1 MSKAIKFRNRNNES
15 IYPCPFYPVGSVYIS
30 FSSTN
35 PSTYFGGTWEQIK
48 DRLLIGAGNKYSSGS
63 TGGSDTHSHSLSRKG
78 GANMRK
84 YGNTFYQG
92 DYTTAGTMPKQ
103 TDGGTWWLTTANTD
117 NSSTSDPGV
126 KGVGIG
132 LYGNTDDKSTLPP
145 YIAVYLWRR
154 TA

>member
-1 MSKAIKFRNRNNES
+1 MSKGVKFKNSNNEA

-30 FSSTN
+30 FVNTN

-48 DRLLIGAGNKYSSGS
+48 DRFLIGAGNKYSPGS
-63 TGGSDTHSHSLSRKG
+63 TGGSETHSHALSRKG

-84 YGNTFYQG
+84 YANTFYQG
-92 DYTTAGTMPKQ
+92 EYTTAGTMPKQ
-103 TDGGTWWLTTANTD
+103 SDGGTWWLTTANAD
-117 NSSTSDPGV
+117 SSSTSDPGE

-132 LYGNTDDKSTLPP
+132 LYGSTDDKNVLPP

-154 TA
+154 VA

>member
-1 MSKAIKFRNRNNES
+1 MSKGVKFKISNNEA

-30 FSSTN
+30 FVNTN

-48 DRLLIGAGNKYSSGS
+48 DRFLIGAGNKYSPGS
-63 TGGSDTHSHSLSRKG
+63 TGGSETHSHALSRKG

-84 YGNTFYQG
+84 YANTFYQG
-92 DYTTAGTMPKQ
+92 EYTTAGTMPKQ
-103 TDGGTWWLTTANTD
+103 SDGGTWWLTTANAD
-117 NSSTSDPGV
+117 SSSTSDPGV

-132 LYGNTDDKSTLPP
+132 LYGSTDDKNVLPP

-154 TA
+154 VA